1 MITSLEN
8 LTFTQIDSEKSVRE
22 NWDKDSLKKAKF
34 AEGYLSEVNLGN
46 GVEVYVHPK
55 SLSVK
60 SEVEGEEV
68 TTEVHQAYAIRCKA
82 PVTYGKLIDAAEKQE
97 YDVEA
102 GEMEAINRK
111 GRQDPEDPEVKLHDD
126 FIAWIKEGLHKIGWK

>member
-1 MITSLEN
+1 MITSLTD
-8 LTFTQIDSEKSVRE
+8 LTKIQIETEKSAKE
-22 NWDKDSLKKAKF
+22 NWDKNSLKKSKF
-34 AEGYLSEVNLGN
+34 AEGYLSEVNLGSAI
-46 GVEVYVHPK
+46 EVYIHP
-55 SLSVK
+55 STLSVK
-60 SEVEGEEV
+60 SEVEGKEV

-111 GRQDPEDPEVKLHDD
+111 GRQDPKDPEVKLHDD
-126 FIAWIKEGLHKIGWK
+126 FIAWVKDGLHKIGWK